1 MKIRP
6 TITAGI
12 KVPVI
17 CGYAL
22 LVSAITL
29 FVSLYASG
37 AMALDIGAEFDH
49 DETNFP
55 LEFNHALAACES
67 CHLQGIFVG
76 TPRRCV
82 DCHSNSG
89 RIKASA
95 PSSRHIRVIGDCD
108 FCHKADS
115 WTSVAR
121 VDHSAVIGSCFSCHN
136 GVISTGKHP
145 GHVASNN
152 ICDVCHT
159 TFNWKFYHVNV
170 DSNCVFCHNG
180 TIAEGKN
187 PTHILSTTIC
197 EDCHRTSTWSV
208 RRVDHNS
215 VIGTCFSCHNGVIAE
230 GKGPLHEPSSDDCA
244 LCHSVTG
251 WVPAFP

>member
-1 MKIRP
+1 MKLRAIV
-6 TITAGI
+6 TAG
-12 KVPVI
+12 VAEPVFF
-17 CGYAL
+17 GYARAVIILIL
-22 LVSAITL
+22 LVSG
-29 FVSLYASG
+29 YAGS
-37 AMALDIGAEFDH
+37 AMALDLGTEFDH

-55 LEFNHALAACES
+55 LEFNHALAKCES

-82 DCHSNSG
+82 DCHSNQG

-108 FCHKADS
+108 FCHRSDT
-115 WTSVAR
+115 WTSVTR
-121 VDHSAVIGSCFSCHN
+121 VDHSAVIGSCALCHN
-136 GVISTGKHP
+136 GVTSAGKHP
-145 GHVASNN
+145 GHIASSNT
-152 ICDVCHT
+152 CDDCHT
-159 TFNWKFYHVNV
+159 TFNWKFYHVNT

-180 TIAEGKN
+180 SIAEGKN

-215 VIGTCFSCHNGVIAE
+215 VIGTCVSCHNGVTAT
-230 GKGPLHEPSSDDCA
+230 GKNATHIPSSDDCA
-244 LCHSVTG
+244 LCHSVMG
-251 WVPAFP
+251 WIPAFP